1 MDLAMPR
8 MNGLEATRQ
17 LKARWPSL
25 AVIILTVHDEEIS
38 RRMAMAAG
46 AAAFLEKRTLGVRLW
61 PTLAMVKGQ
70 KLPSPNREQ
79 A

>member
-1 MDLAMPR
+1 
-8 MNGLEATRQ
+8 
-17 LKARWPSL
+17 
-25 AVIILTVHDEEIS
+25 VIILTVHDEEIS